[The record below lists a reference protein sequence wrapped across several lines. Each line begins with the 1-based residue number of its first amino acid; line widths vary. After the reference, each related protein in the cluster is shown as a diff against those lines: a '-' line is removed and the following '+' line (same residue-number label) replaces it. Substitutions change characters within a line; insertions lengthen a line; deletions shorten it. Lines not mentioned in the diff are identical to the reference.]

1 MSLTELFRPTELST
15 GAERFFAPC
24 LELLKP
30 HGVQACWFV
39 GESSV
44 LTEVVVFNDTLRE
57 CEGELLAAIE
67 HRLAIQPEGAHEFEC
82 AGSKFTAI
90 IVQLLDNFSQ
100 HRFGAL
106 ITDTAGDESLTEPL
120 RTTLVRTAT
129 DARQLL
135 TLHQINEKLHT
146 RVEHFLAERDVLM
159 ASHERAIAEA
169 I

>member
-1 MSLTELFRPTELST
+1 MSLTELFRPTELAS
-15 GAERFFAPC
+15 GASGSSRC

-39 GESSV
+39 GESSM
-44 LTEVVVFNDTLRE
+44 LTEVVVTNETLRE

-67 HRLAIQPEGAHEFEC
+67 HRLAIQSKATTTSN

-106 ITDTAGDESLTEPL
+106 LTDTAG
-120 RTTLVRTAT
+120 
-129 DARQLL
+129 
-135 TLHQINEKLHT
+135 
-146 RVEHFLAERDVLM
+146 
-159 ASHERAIAEA
+159 AIR
-169 I
+169 